1 MNENWNTYANRKKN
15 NKNLANWI
23 DCLVD
28 SASSFESS
36 VISPNQTPKFES
48 LSEKNSQDSSVLH
61 LRSQLQVLTQTCDSL
76 KDKTQ
81 RLQQDLSEKDQKIQS
96 LEQKNRNLIQILEK
110 NEEEK

>member
-1 MNENWNTYANRKKN
+1 MNENWDSYVNRKKK

-36 VISPNQTPKFES
+36 VMSPNQTPKFES
-48 LSEKNSQDSSVLH
+48 LSEKNSQDSSVIQ
-61 LRSQLQVLTQTCDSL
+61 LRNTVQTLTQTCECL

-81 RLQQDLSEKDQKIQS
+81 RLQQDLLEKDQKIQS
-96 LEQKNRNLIQILEK
+96 VEQKNRNLIQILEK